1 MASEINNFITD
12 DFEQCLYV
20 LDQTFTTKM
29 VIDVFSDLVWT
40 ERYRGYG
47 EFEVTMPV
55 SENVLA
61 NCHMDDYMAL
71 GWTDT
76 LMIVETI
83 TTHTDPVN
91 GDTMTISGRS
101 LESILDRRILLND
114 TFGYINPDGTPT
126 NVGIHAALKTMI
138 TNYFISPTD
147 TKRRIPKFS
156 FKESTD
162 SRVTSLTMGSFRDR
176 GANVY
181 DKIKSICDDKDL
193 GFRINAINGGGF
205 EFELYFGTDRSWDQE
220 DRFPVTFSD
229 SFENLIN
236 SDYLESKTNYKS
248 VVYIGWDW
256 HYDMVI
262 PFKDGEETK
271 YTTIPRYGDVIT
283 DASRSADAEGLAR
296 REFYVDDENGT
307 YEVGD
312 ATNISKYTE
321 QVRNK
326 GPMYLTDYDIETMFE
341 GDVEYARQFV
351 YGKDYFLGD
360 IVQLENKYGQTGKCR
375 VTEIVFTW
383 NASGQ
388 SLTPTFSTLEKGK

>member
-1 MASEINNFITD
+1 MPSEINNFITD

-55 SENVLA
+55 SDNVLA

-83 TTHTDPVN
+83 ATHTDPVN

-114 TFGYINPDGTPT
+114 VFGSILSDGTPT
-126 NVGIHAALKTMI
+126 NVGVHAALKTMI

-156 FKESTD
+156 FKDSTD

-193 GFRINAINGGGF
+193 GFRINAIDGGGF
-205 EFELYFGTDRSWDQE
+205 QFELYFGTDRSWDQE

-256 HYDMVI
+256 HYDMTI

-283 DASRSADAEGLAR
+283 DSARSTDAEGLAR

-307 YEVGD
+307 YEIGN